1 MIDGWFTNSTL
12 SLQLSNRNNFMGRK
26 KGNRREYVNLV
37 GTVRAMKGGI
47 EKVRARKEGKGEKER
62 ESARIKHKI
71 I

>member
-1 MIDGWFTNSTL
+1 
-12 SLQLSNRNNFMGRK
+12 MGRK